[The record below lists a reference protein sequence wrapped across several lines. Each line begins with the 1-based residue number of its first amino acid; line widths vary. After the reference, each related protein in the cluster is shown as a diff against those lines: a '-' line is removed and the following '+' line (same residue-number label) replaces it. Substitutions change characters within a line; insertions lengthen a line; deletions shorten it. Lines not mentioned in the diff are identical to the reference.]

1 MSTGSQT
8 DQGNTPSGQT
18 IVVQPAQVS
27 WIDRALKIAV
37 IVCMIGGMIFVGTL
51 KQQGKLSDEDAAQA
65 IQAIKTFGPMLMA
78 KAPDGS
84 NPTTVAVADDKA
96 TITVKP
102 ALAATAADDEPR
114 GAGLTPDQW
123 LALITKGAE
132 ILKPIINPPGPT
144 PVPGPTPSEQ
154 VLIDQIA
161 ALKDQIANILKPP
174 APIPVVPTPV
184 VPTPVVPVPIPGGSK
199 IVVTDEQ
206 GKPIT
211 SATVEAGVLFQVGTT
226 VAAGNAGW
234 TVSKNGDV
242 KLVTLA
248 HDGGY
253 VCYLNPGAWVEF
265 HLIDYGTRQTSVLR
279 ITCNQGP
286 QPPPIPVVDI
296 KPTPTPVDVN
306 PTPKPAT
313 GLRVLVVYESSQ
325 NHSAKQDLILSSITT
340 GKINDALNA
349 RCSKGAD
356 GRPNWRRWDK
366 DVVYDRASPMGQL
379 WGEVL
384 EAAKS
389 KGLPAI
395 VVNCGADSTIYPIG
409 QDASEDSVLSV
420 LTCGS

>member
-1 MSTGSQT
+1 MSAGSQNS
-8 DQGNTPSGQT
+8 GGGQT

-27 WIDRALKIAV
+27 WIDRALKIA
-37 IVCMIGGMIFVGTL
+37 IVVSMIGGMIFVGTMR
-51 KQQGKLSDEDAAQA
+51 QSGKISDEDASNA
-65 IQAIKTFGPMLMA
+65 IQAIKTLGPMLMA
-78 KAPDGS
+78 KAPDPGAATITTT
-84 NPTTVAVADDKA
+84 TTVAADPDPRPTVA
-96 TITVKP
+96 
-102 ALAATAADDEPR
+102 AAAPVSAAM
-114 GAGLTPDQW
+114 TPDEW
-123 LALITKGAE
+123 LKLITAGAE
-132 ILKPIINPPGPT
+132 ILKPIISPPGPT
-144 PVPGPTPSEQ
+144 PLPGPTPSEQ
-154 VLIDQIA
+154 ALIDQIA
-161 ALKDQIANILKPP
+161 ALKDQIATILKPP
-174 APIPVVPTPV
+174 APTPIDPKPVVVPVVPI
-184 VPTPVVPVPIPGGSK
+184 VPIPGGSK
-199 IVVTDEQ
+199 IIVSDEQ
-206 GKPIT
+206 GKPIA

-286 QPPPIPVVDI
+286 QPPPIPVVDV
-296 KPTPTPVDVN
+296 KPTPAPVDVK

-366 DVVYDRASPMGQL
+366 DVVYDQASPMGQL

-409 QDASEDSVLSV
+409 PDASEDSVLSV

>member
-1 MSTGSQT
+1 MSTGQT
-8 DQGNTPSGQT
+8 DSGGGSTPGQT
-18 IVVQPAQVS
+18 IVVQPTPVS
-27 WIDRALKIAV
+27 WIDRGLKIAV

-84 NPTTVAVADDKA
+84 TTTVATADEKS
-96 TITVKP
+96 TVIVKP
-102 ALAATAADDEPR
+102 ALSASDDEPR

-144 PVPGPTPSEQ
+144 PIPGPTPSEQ

-161 ALKDQIANILKPP
+161 ALKDQIAAILKPP
-174 APIPVVPTPV
+174 APTPVDPKPVPVVP
-184 VPTPVVPVPIPGGSK
+184 VPVPIPGGSK
-199 IVVTDEQ
+199 IIVTDEQ

-211 SATVEAGVLFQVGTT
+211 SATVEAGVLFQVGSA

-234 TVSKNGDV
+234 TVSRNGDV

-248 HDGGY
+248 NDAGY

-286 QPPPIPVVDI
+286 QPPPNP
-296 KPTPTPVDVN
+296 KPVDPVPVPTVDVK

-325 NHSAKQDLILSSITT
+325 NHSSKQDLILNSVTS

-349 RCSKGAD
+349 RCSKGSD

-366 DVVYDRASPMGQL
+366 DIVFDSSSPMGKL
-379 WGEVL
+379 WAEVL
-384 EAAKS
+384 EPAKS

-395 VVNCGADSTIYPIG
+395 VVTCGDDSTVYPIG
-409 QDASEDSVLSV
+409 PDASEDSVLAV